1 MGDAG
6 RLTRMKGANLHL
18 ASVFL
23 VPYTP
28 TMKTLSIPYAESLL
42 GSLHVSEGEFAH
54 EARMAM
60 AVKLFDT
67 GRLSSGQ
74 AADLADMP
82 RVHFLHELG
91 RQGVC
96 ALQTS
101 EDELE
106 SDLKLARTLH
116 ARLGRQGDSTSR

>member
-1 MGDAG
+1 
-6 RLTRMKGANLHL
+6 MKGANLHL

-28 TMKTLSIPYAESLL
+28 IMKTLSIPYPESLL
-42 GSLHVSEGEFAH
+42 GSLHVSEGEFAR

-67 GRLSSGQ
+67 GKLSSGQ

-82 RVHFLHELG
+82 RVHLFMNSDAG
-91 RQGVC
+91 ASPPCRRVR
-96 ALQTS
+96 TS
-101 EDELE
+101 W
-106 SDLKLARTLH
+106 RVT
-116 ARLGRQGDSTSR
+116 

>member
-1 MGDAG
+1 MPDDPPQ
-6 RLTRMKGANLHL
+6 MNGANLHL

-28 TMKTLSIPYAESLL
+28 TMKTLSIPYPESLL
-42 GSLHVSEGEFAH
+42 GSLHVSEGEFER

-82 RVHFLHELG
+82 RVHFLYELG
-91 RQGVC
+91 RWGVS

-106 SDLKLARTLH
+106 SDLNVARTLH
-116 ARLGRQGDSTSR
+116 DRHQH